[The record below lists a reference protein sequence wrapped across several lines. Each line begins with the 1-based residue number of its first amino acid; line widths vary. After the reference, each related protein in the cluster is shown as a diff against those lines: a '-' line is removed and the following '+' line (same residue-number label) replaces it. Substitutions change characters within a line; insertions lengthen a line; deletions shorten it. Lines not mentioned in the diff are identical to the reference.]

1 MARTRHSRSLSEPY
15 SGAVDEMNRT
25 IEIIFPE
32 LFSSLCDFTVA
43 IPLFNSVANEFP
55 ACREYNQS

>member
-1 MARTRHSRSLSEPY
+1 
-15 SGAVDEMNRT
+15 MNRT

-43 IPLFNSVANEFP
+43 LPLFNSVANEFP
-55 ACREYNQS
+55 ACREDNQS